1 MADRFEIEYTAHA
14 AKAIRKLDRTAQRRV
29 LKTIEILSENP
40 QPPAG
45 TQLVGGDGQWRVRT
59 GDYRIIYEIDKGR
72 LVVLVVKVG
81 HRCEIYR

>member
-1 MADRFEIEYTAHA
+1 MADRFKIEYTTHA
-14 AKAIRKLDRTAQRRV
+14 AKAIRKLDRTALCRV

-72 LVVLVVKVG
+72 LVVLAVKVG
-81 HRCEIYR
+81 HRREIYR